1 MTIEFWVRVGFGLLQ
16 YIKKIKKKKRLTQTS
31 TVDIAH
37 FSTLLLPGCFFR
49 TFATKKKKKGVIM
62 LKISKPTHIPFEN
75 KRICIDKSNDVKE
88 STSRMSIKISLMHKL
103 DFLWENNLELG
114 VMLIFLIPYADGVR
128 SF

>member
-1 MTIEFWVRVGFGLLQ
+1 MRVGFGLLQ

-37 FSTLLLPGCFFR
+37 FSTLLLPGRFFR
-49 TFATKKKKKGVIM
+49 TFATKKKKGVIM

-88 STSRMSIKISLMHKL
+88 STSRSKYL
-103 DFLWENNLELG
+103 
-114 VMLIFLIPYADGVR
+114 
-128 SF
+128 